1 MSGLLQDLRYAGRML
16 FKNPGV
22 AGIAVIALA
31 LGIGLT
37 AIMYSI
43 VHGALFRGLPFEDGN
58 RIVHIERSNLA
69 EGITDMAVSIHDY
82 TDWRDQQSSFEELG
96 AYYDGT
102 ANLRGTERT
111 DRYDG
116 VFITAN
122 AMTTLGV
129 QPILGRLFREDEDGP
144 GAPPVMIISHRVW
157 TDRFGQDPGIVGQT
171 VHLNREAT
179 TVIGVMPEGFRFP
192 TQNDLWAPLR
202 LDPVELERDSGTWL
216 EVFGRLKPGVSV
228 DEALVEFNGI
238 ATRLEAQYPESN
250 RGVRVI
256 MQPFTREYI
265 GRDVA
270 PVLYSML
277 IAVFLV
283 LVVACA
289 NVANLLLARAAMR
302 SKEVAIRTAMGA
314 SRFRVMIQLLAEA
327 LTLATVGALLG
338 VGIAW
343 VGIDWFAKIVEATE
357 PPYWLVFKLDGPVLI
372 FIVGLTMTAAI
383 ISGVIPAIKASSGS
397 PQDVLKDDSRGSSSL
412 RVGRLSRSLV
422 VVELALSTGVL
433 VVAGLMIKGVA
444 KLSNLDLPFATED
457 VLTVRVGLTEDYS
470 DLETQVR
477 FYDELE
483 RRIEASP
490 GVASVAFASS
500 MPGLGS
506 GSTFYAQDGES
517 YTTDQD
523 YPRAR
528 WAMITPTFFETF
540 GVDVLRGRAFTDQ
553 DDANSNHAVI
563 VNESFARRAF
573 PGEDA
578 LGKRIRRGR
587 SDSTEE
593 WATIVGIV
601 PDLRMNGIGDNDNE
615 EPEGMYFPVAQVGSR
630 FLTAALR
637 ARGDPLDLASVVRD
651 EVSAMDKEVP
661 VYWVQTMTDAIGQN
675 TWFYSTFGTL
685 FLVFGAVALFLSS
698 VGLYGVMSFG
708 VSRRTREVGIRMA
721 LGAEGKQ
728 VQALILR
735 QSFGQIA
742 IGLLFG
748 LGIAA
753 VLSRGMALLLF
764 ETEPWDPVI
773 FGLISAVLA
782 GSGLLA
788 SLIPA
793 RRAARIDPMEALRYE

>member
-1 MSGLLQDLRYAGRML
+1 ML
-16 FKNPGV
+16 FKYPGV
-22 AGIAVIALA
+22 TIIAVVALA

-69 EGITDMAVSIHDY
+69 EGITDMGVSIHDY
-82 TDWRDQQSSFEELG
+82 RDWRAQQTSFEELG
-96 AYYDGT
+96 AYHGGT

-122 AMTTLGV
+122 GLATLGV
-129 QPILGRLFREDEDGP
+129 QPILGRLFREEEDGP

-216 EVFGRLKPGVSV
+216 AVFGRLNPGVSV

-238 ATRLEAQYPESN
+238 ATRLEAEYPEAN
-250 RGVRVI
+250 QGVRVI
-256 MQPFTREYI
+256 MQPFTRKYI
-265 GRDVA
+265 GGDA
-270 PVLYSML
+270 EPVLYAML

-343 VGIDWFAKIVEATE
+343 VGIDWFAKIIQGTDE
-357 PPYWLVFKLDGPVLI
+357 PYWLVFKLDGPVLI

-397 PQDVLKDDSRGSSSL
+397 PQDVLKDNSLGSSSL
-412 RVGRLSRSLV
+412 RIGRLSRSLV

-433 VVAGLMIKGVA
+433 VVAGLMIKGVS

-470 DLETQVR
+470 DLETRVR

-483 RRIEASP
+483 RRIEARP
-490 GVASVAFASS
+490 GVAAVAFASS

-506 GSTFYAQDGES
+506 GGTFYAQDGES
-517 YTTDQD
+517 YSTDQD

-553 DDANSNHAVI
+553 DDAGASRAVI
-563 VNESFARRAF
+563 VNESFARRDF

-601 PDLRMNGIGDNDNE
+601 PDLRMDGIGDNNSE
-615 EPEGMYFPVAQVGSR
+615 EPEGMYFPVGQIGSR

-637 ARGDPLDLASVVRD
+637 ARGDPLDLASIVRD

-661 VYWVQTMTDAIGQN
+661 VYWVQTMTDGIGEN
-675 TWFYSTFGTL
+675 TWFYRTFGTL
-685 FLVFGAVALFLSS
+685 FLVFGAVALFLASI
-698 VGLYGVMSFG
+698 GLYGVMSFG
-708 VSRRTREVGIRMA
+708 VSRRTRELGIRMA
-721 LGAEGKQ
+721 LGAQGKQ

-735 QSFGQIA
+735 QSFSQIA
-742 IGLLFG
+742 IGLLVG

-753 VLSRGMALLLF
+753 VLSRGMGLLLF
-764 ETEPWDPVI
+764 ETEPWDPAI

-782 GSGLLA
+782 GSAFLA

-793 RRAARIDPMEALRYE
+793 RRATRIDPMEALRYE